1 METPILRVTTD
12 DADRQDG
19 RSILDEIC
27 REGAR
32 RLLAAA
38 LEVEAELHI
47 AALVG
52 ELDERGHRLV
62 TRNGHARARTITTVA
77 GAVEV
82 EAPRVRDRR
91 VDADT
96 GEKKRFK
103 SSIVPPWCRKSP
115 KVAEVLPLLYLHG
128 RAPRGADSP
137 SGLRDPPT
145 IAAAVVRS

>member
-1 METPILRVTTD
+1 LIGID
-12 DADRQDG
+12 
-19 RSILDEIC
+19 LDTLA

-32 RLLAAA
+32 RMLMAALLA
-38 LEVEAELHI
+38 EVEVYIET
-47 AALVG
+47 AAG
-52 ELDERGHRLV
+52 QRDERGHRLV
-62 TRNGHARARTITTVA
+62 TRNGHARARTITTVPS
-77 GAVEV
+77 AVEV